1 MVGLLKWN
9 FSEEIMLQ
17 MIHSNIIDILRENAE
32 SKVEMKELITL
43 LNKKTSI
50 HTIHYIKKYNLISKY
65 IKINYGGVLKFIDTY
80 NIYGLSGKKGRN
92 YVHLLNGT
100 NEIGKRIT
108 SDNEWVMVY

>member
-50 HTIHYIKKYNLISKY
+50 HN
-65 IKINYGGVLKFIDTY
+65 
-80 NIYGLSGKKGRN
+80 
-92 YVHLLNGT
+92 
-100 NEIGKRIT
+100 
-108 SDNEWVMVY
+108 